1 MKIIVVVIVIIFKA
15 GAYMEPREIE
25 TGKYSLSDI
34 KNLKKKENR
43 LSPQSNTT
51 SEKVWCRLETQRFAL
66 FKMVVF

>member
-1 MKIIVVVIVIIFKA
+1 
-15 GAYMEPREIE
+15 MEPREIE

-51 SEKVWCRLETQRFAL
+51 SEKV
-66 FKMVVF
+66 